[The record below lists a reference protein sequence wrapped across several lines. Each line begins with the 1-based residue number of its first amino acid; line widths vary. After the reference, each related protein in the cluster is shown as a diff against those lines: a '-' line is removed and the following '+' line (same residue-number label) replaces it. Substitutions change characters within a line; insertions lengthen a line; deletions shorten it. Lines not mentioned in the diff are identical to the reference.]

1 MQHYE
6 KRVSPTYV
14 IIIFSCFSL
23 EKPLTVSWLR
33 DNIIIFTVFHIPEN
47 ELFLILIF
55 SHYLFIFHCH
65 LCSLALY
72 FSAHLNSLCIFLFQ
86 PFVLYFIFTLCSATF
101 FHSLGYL
108 YLLQN
113 AQGFANEM
121 ISQLHVIE
129 PNSVELN
136 RSKSSQTQT
145 DRTEAYQLIDVRNI
159 VIEEFFLCVSFHIYF
174 IFSSTL
180 NT

>member
-1 MQHYE
+1 M
-6 KRVSPTYV
+6 
-14 IIIFSCFSL
+14 
-23 EKPLTVSWLR
+23 
-33 DNIIIFTVFHIPEN
+33 
-47 ELFLILIF
+47 FLILIF

-72 FSAHLNSLCIFLFQ
+72 CTAHLNSLCIFLFQ

-136 RSKSSQTQT
+136 RFKSSQTQT

-159 VIEEFFLCVSFHIYF
+159 VIVEFFFVRFLSYLFHFFVDTQYVSDLKYRLSFMIICLNRF
-174 IFSSTL
+174 ILFYR
-180 NT
+180 